1 MSLPQLLHSGTADI
15 DVKLFQSPGFHTVLV
30 KLVTERF
37 SPDLQLIVEVF
48 VICLLIFSTLAPI
61 FVNLSI
67 NTLLKQHLI
76 SQLSDFFSSFPTQA
90 SSHQL
95 LDVQSLS
102 SYNACAATT
111 AQEPI
116 FISVKIVRETK
127 LFL

>member
-48 VICLLIFSTLAPI
+48 VICLLIIFTLAPV

-67 NTLLKQHLI
+67 NTLLEQHLI
-76 SQLSDFFSSFPTQA
+76 SQLSDFFSSFSPLEHPLTSFLM
-90 SSHQL
+90 SSRSVLITPAL
-95 LDVQSLS
+95 LQQPRNRFLS
-102 SYNACAATT
+102 
-111 AQEPI
+111 
-116 FISVKIVRETK
+116 V
-127 LFL
+127 

>member
-48 VICLLIFSTLAPI
+48 VICLLIIFTLAPI
-61 FVNLSI
+61 FVNLSV
-67 NTLLKQHLI
+67 NMLLKQHLI
-76 SQLSDFFSSFPTQA
+76 SQLSDFFPLFPTQA
-90 SSHQL
+90 SFHQL

-102 SYNACAATT
+102 SYDACAATT
-111 AQEPI
+111 AQEQT